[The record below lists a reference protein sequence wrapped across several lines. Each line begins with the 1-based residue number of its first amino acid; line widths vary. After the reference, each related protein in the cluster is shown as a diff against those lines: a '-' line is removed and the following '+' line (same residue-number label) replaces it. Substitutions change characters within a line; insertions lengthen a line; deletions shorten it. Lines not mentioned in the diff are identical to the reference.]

1 MLASQKEPPT
11 MARPRVAPL
20 LGRCEPIAGESLMS
34 LIARTCVASGF
45 RNLST
50 VLASI
55 GVNSR
60 PPFVPFTKLGA
71 VDEISTLL
79 RVDPV
84 EVTARMHSGTRDT
97 VDWFGTPLR
106 RSFIE
111 ATGRRYSPESLRQS
125 AHHRA
130 SWMLRP
136 LAYCPSSF
144 ELLSSSCPECRRSL
158 GWDHTRGIDRCE
170 FCLTWLTDGEPG
182 KVAFADRAD
191 AARVASIIAVDS
203 AERDRAKSSLP
214 PPFDSWESGALF
226 EAIVELGVAVDRLAH
241 GGDEG
246 GAIILSD
253 GRYRTIGAHTVVS
266 GIRFM
271 GGWPE
276 SLTTFLD
283 EVGKSANAAGSVAL
297 RSCLGP
303 LGKFAAPHQAA
314 SLLATAI
321 AEEAATAFRAARV
334 PVKSAAL
341 SRISRAA
348 DDGLI
353 SEKEALAEFPIYQ
366 KHLRRLDDSSST
378 LVLRRASVTKLY
390 DRKRLER
397 SVMAFRAAVPASQA
411 SRSLGV
417 PAYCLNALADAGLLE
432 LEIEEDSVRLSG
444 EPLLVTRNS
453 QDALLL
459 RISTIEAI
467 AADQHLALSKAMRH
481 VLSPDA
487 WAAAIDFALSS
498 GVVLDGDPEAA
509 LVDRLAVDPGALSAY
524 LMSRAWPLPGGVEVS
539 CITAGKLVGQSDVL
553 IGKAMAAGVIG
564 GEVGNQRH
572 RIRLDDLRDFS
583 RRYTFSNE
591 IAERLGCNSRTA
603 GKQLNAAGLQPAHM
617 VYRTVLWDRYEA
629 ERAVG
634 LDASWQ
640 HQLIQVAART
650 HGYPLV
656 ARPT

>member
-1 MLASQKEPPT
+1 MLASQAEPT
-11 MARPRVAPL
+11 TKSRSGVAPL

-45 RNLST
+45 RNLSS

-60 PPFVPFTKLGA
+60 SPFVPFTGLGTA
-71 VDEISTLL
+71 DEISALL
-79 RVDPV
+79 RVDPI

-111 ATGRRYSPESLRQS
+111 ATERRYSPESLRQS

-144 ELLSSSCPECRRSL
+144 ELLSSNCPECHRSM
-158 GWDHTRGIDRCE
+158 GWDHTRGIERCE
-170 FCLTWLTDGEPG
+170 FCLTWLTDWAPE
-182 KVAFADRAD
+182 KVAIADRAD
-191 AARVASIIAVDS
+191 AARVASIIAVDR
-203 AERDRAKSSLP
+203 AERDRAKSLLP
-214 PPFDSWESGALF
+214 SPFDSWEPGALF
-226 EAIVELGVAVDRLAH
+226 EAITELGVAVDRLADGGH
-241 GGDEG
+241 GG

-253 GRYRTIGAHTVVS
+253 GRYRAISAHTVVS

-271 GGWPE
+271 DGWPQ

-283 EVGKSANAAGSVAL
+283 DVGKSANAAGSTAL

-303 LGKFAAPHQAA
+303 LGKFAYTHQAA
-314 SLLATAI
+314 SPLATAI
-321 AEEAATAFRAARV
+321 AKEAATAFRAARI
-334 PVKSAAL
+334 PVKSTAL

-348 DDGLI
+348 DDGLM
-353 SEKEALAEFPIYQ
+353 SEKEVLAEFPIYQ
-366 KHLRRLDDSSST
+366 QHLRRLDDSSDT

-390 DRKRLER
+390 DRQRLER
-397 SVMAFRAAVPASQA
+397 AIKAFRAAVPASQV
-411 SRSLGV
+411 SRALGV
-417 PAYCLNALADAGLLE
+417 PRYSVAGLANAGLLK
-432 LEIEEDSVRLSG
+432 LEVEEDAIKLSG
-444 EPLLVTRNS
+444 EPLLVTQLS
-453 QDALLL
+453 LDALLSRVSNL
-459 RISTIEAI
+459 TVL
-467 AADQHLALSKAMRH
+467 AANQRTALSKAMRH
-481 VLSPDA
+481 ILAPDA
-487 WAAAIDFALSS
+487 WGAAIDFALSS
-498 GVVLDGDPEAA
+498 GIVLDGDAA
-509 LVDRLAVDPGALSAY
+509 ATLVDRVAVDIGALSAY
-524 LMSRAWPLPGGVEVS
+524 LMSRSWPLPEAVEVS

-591 IAERLGCNSRTA
+591 IAERLGCGSRAA
-603 GKQLNAAGLQPAHM
+603 GKQLEAGGLKPAHM
-617 VYRTVLWDRYEA
+617 VYRMVLWDRWEA
-629 ERAVG
+629 EQAVG
-634 LDASWQ
+634 LEPLWQ
-640 HQLIQVAART
+640 HQIIQVT
-650 HGYPLV
+650 KP
-656 ARPT
+656 PTMRIA

>member
-1 MLASQKEPPT
+1 MLASPTEPST
-11 MARPRVAPL
+11 RSRPGVAPL

-34 LIARTCVASGF
+34 LIARTCVVSGF

-50 VLASI
+50 VLGSI
-55 GVNSR
+55 SVKSR
-60 PPFVPFTKLGA
+60 PPFVPFTRLGA
-71 VDEISTLL
+71 ADEISALL

-111 ATGRRYSPESLRQS
+111 ATERRYSPESLRQS

-144 ELLSSSCPECRRSL
+144 ELLSSNCPECRRSM

-170 FCLTWLTDGEPG
+170 FCLTWLTDWAPE

-214 PPFDSWESGALF
+214 PPFNIWASGALF

-271 GGWPE
+271 DGWPQ

-283 EVGKSANAAGSVAL
+283 DVGKSANAAGSAAL

-303 LGKFAAPHQAA
+303 LGKFAYAHQAA
-314 SLLATAI
+314 SPLATAI
-321 AEEAATAFRAARV
+321 AKEAATAFRAARI
-334 PVKSAAL
+334 PVKSTAL

-348 DDGLI
+348 DNGLM
-353 SEKEALAEFPIYQ
+353 SEKEVLAELPIYQ
-366 KHLRRLDDSSST
+366 HHLRRLDESSDT

-390 DRKRLER
+390 DRRRLER
-397 SVMAFRAAVPASQA
+397 SVRAFRAAVPASQV
-411 SRSLGV
+411 SRALGV
-417 PAYCLNALADAGLLE
+417 PPYYVNALANAGLLE
-432 LEIEEDSVRLSG
+432 LEVEEDAIKLSG
-444 EPLLVTRNS
+444 EPLLVTRPS
-453 QDALLL
+453 LDALMSRVSNL
-459 RISTIEAI
+459 TVI
-467 AADQHLALSKAMRH
+467 AADQHTVLSKAMSH
-481 VLSPDA
+481 ILAPDA

-498 GVVLDGDPEAA
+498 GNVLDGDAEAS
-509 LVDRLAVDPGALSAY
+509 LVDRLAVDPGALSVC
-524 LMSRAWPLPGGVEVS
+524 LTSRAWSLPGAVEVS

-553 IGKAMAAGVIG
+553 IGKALAAGVIG

-591 IAERLGCNSRTA
+591 IAERLGCSSRAA
-603 GKQLNAAGLQPAHM
+603 GKQLEAAGLQPAHM
-617 VYRTVLWDRYEA
+617 VYRMALWDRWEA
-629 ERAVG
+629 EQAVG
-634 LDASWQ
+634 LKPLWQ
-640 HQLIQVAART
+640 HQIIQAA
-650 HGYPLV
+650 GPSSIQS
-656 ARPT
+656 A